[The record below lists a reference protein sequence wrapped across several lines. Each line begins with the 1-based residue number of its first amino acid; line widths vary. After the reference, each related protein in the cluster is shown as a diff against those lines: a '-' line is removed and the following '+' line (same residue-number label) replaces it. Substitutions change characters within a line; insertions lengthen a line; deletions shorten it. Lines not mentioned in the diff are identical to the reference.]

1 MHMPAKGPPF
11 HHDSGKKKSAMLEM
25 SPRTR
30 PRELSC
36 LILWIVLILLA
47 GILPLNNFVG
57 HAHWEYI
64 KWVPTAED
72 IRSPKYLLDI
82 FFDMIG
88 NTALFFPLGYF
99 LSRLL
104 TSSSP
109 SQRWLLAAGIGGT
122 LSLGI
127 EFYQVYCHNRFPSI
141 FDVITN
147 VTGTLMGVH
156 FSLSRKTALP
166 ARLNPNL
173 TPNPQNRSHTP

>member
-1 MHMPAKGPPF
+1 
-11 HHDSGKKKSAMLEM
+11 M
-25 SPRTR
+25 SLRTR
-30 PRELSC
+30 TIDRSC
-36 LILWIVLILLA
+36 LILWIVLILMM
-47 GILPLNNFVG
+47 GVLPLHNFVG

-72 IRSPKYLLDI
+72 IRSPKYLIDI
-82 FFDMIG
+82 FSDIIG

-99 LSRLL
+99 LSRLF

-109 SQRWLLAAGIGGT
+109 SRRWLLAAGIGGT

-156 FSLSRKTALP
+156 FPLSRKTALP
-166 ARLNPNL
+166 ALQNPNV